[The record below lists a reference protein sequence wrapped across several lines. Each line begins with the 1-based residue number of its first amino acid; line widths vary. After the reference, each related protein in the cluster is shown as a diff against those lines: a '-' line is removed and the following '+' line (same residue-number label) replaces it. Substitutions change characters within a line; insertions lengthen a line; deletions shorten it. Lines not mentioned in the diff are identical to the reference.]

1 QIITNTGID
10 HLQPYR
16 LALLQIYPI
25 IIIFIN
31 SAGKAFLTGVS
42 TGASRGS
49 KPMHQRVVTD
59 YLGIVWIAIA
69 FIVSKQVVNVAIDTD
84 ARGNTKPAADVEL
97 AGRGIR
103 LFRHFNKPTTA
114 TAGGQP
120 QAAQQ
125 HNNRSDVR
133 SDRHG

>member
-1 QIITNTGID
+1 
-10 HLQPYR
+10 YR
-16 LALLQIYPI
+16 LALLQIYLI

-31 SAGKAFLTGVS
+31 SAGKAFLTGIS
-42 TGASRGS
+42 TGASRRSKAMYQGVVADYLRIIWIVIVGVLS
-49 KPMHQRVVTD
+49 KPVV
-59 YLGIVWIAIA
+59 GI
-69 FIVSKQVVNVAIDTD
+69 AIDTD

-114 TAGGQP
+114 TAGRQP

-133 SDRHG
+133 SDRHEYTPQKPGG